1 MSAQETS
8 ILIVDDE
15 PEILKILI
23 NIFSKYFSTVHT
35 ATNGRV
41 AQEIVRDS
49 KPDIVLTDIK
59 MPEVSGLDLVIQ
71 MRAEGINTP
80 VVLISSSE
88 DRNDLLKAIKL
99 GVQDF
104 VTKPFKRADVEQAVH
119 RVLEMSV
126 RNNDLTNMI
135 FLFGKDSNEVKK
147 QRKLIG
153 LLQAISAQD

>member
-1 MSAQETS
+1 MSTQETS

-23 NIFSKYFSTVHT
+23 SIFSKYFSTVHT

-49 KPDIVLTDIK
+49 KPDLVLTDIK

-104 VTKPFKRADVEQAVH
+104 VTKPFKRVDVEQAVH

-153 LLQAISAQD
+153 LLQAISAQ